1 MSDTHPISSP
11 TLANEHLIKLS
22 SPSIDAKAYQHT
34 LGSLMYPMLA
44 TCLDLAYAVAALGHH
59 AANPGPDHQH
69 ALERVFQYLWA
80 TTDYQLVLGCSTS
93 SSPTLL
99 SYADADWASDINDHK
114 STSSYVFTLGGRAI
128 SWNSKKQSTVTLS
141 STEAKYITC
150 CHAPKE
156 AI

>member
-22 SPSIDAKAYQHT
+22 SPSINAKAYQHT

-59 AANPGPDHQH
+59 TANPGPDHQH
-69 ALERVFQYLWA
+69 ALECVFQYLWA

-114 STSSYVFTLGGRAI
+114 STSGYVFTLGGRAI

-141 STEAKYITC
+141 STEAEYITG
-150 CHAPKE
+150 CHAAKE